1 MKAMIL
7 AAGRGERMRP
17 LSDRIPKPLLPV
29 AGRPLIVWQL
39 ERLRRAGITD
49 IAVNVAWLG
58 ALIEETLGDGAA
70 FGVRIRYS
78 REAAALG
85 TAGGIV
91 NALPLLGDAP
101 FLAVSADIYC
111 DYDFSRLCAVADKA
125 RSRETGAH
133 LVLVDNPEYH
143 PQGDFALANGRVS
156 LDGDAMLTYANIGI
170 YRPDFFAGIA
180 PGDSADLGRLLRARI
195 PRGDISGER
204 FGGLWMNI
212 GTPDDLRRLN
222 RSLQTPD

>member
-17 LSDRIPKPLLPV
+17 LSDTVPKPLLPV

-39 ERLRRAGITD
+39 QRLRRAGIVE

-58 ALIEETLGDGAA
+58 AMIEETLGDGAA

-78 REAAALG
+78 HVTAALG

-101 FLAVSADIYC
+101 FLVVSADIWC
-111 DYDFSRLCAVADKA
+111 DYDFSRLGIAAAAAHAGKI
-125 RSRETGAH
+125 SAH
-133 LVLVDNPEYH
+133 LLMVDNPPYH
-143 PQGDFALANGRVS
+143 PRGDFTLADGRIGVG
-156 LDGDAMLTYANIGI
+156 DGERLTYANIGV
-170 YRPDFFAGIA
+170 YRPDFFAGLA
-180 PGDSADLGRLLRARI
+180 LGERADLGQLLRARI

-204 FGGLWMNI
+204 CDDSWMNV
-212 GTPDDLRRLN
+212 GTPDDLRRLE
-222 RSLQTPD
+222 RLLQTP

>member
-17 LSDRIPKPLLPV
+17 LSDTVPKPLLPV

-39 ERLRRAGITD
+39 QRLRRAGITD

-58 ALIEETLGDGAA
+58 AMIEERLGDGAA

-78 REAAALG
+78 REPAALG

-91 NALPLLGDAP
+91 NALPSLGSAP
-101 FLAVSADIYC
+101 FLVVSADIWC
-111 DYDFSRLCAVADKA
+111 DCDFSRLRGAAA
-125 RSRETGAH
+125 AAHAGSTSAH
-133 LVLVDNPEYH
+133 LLMVDNPHYH
-143 PQGDFALANGRVS
+143 PCGDFTLTNGRIGI
-156 LDGDAMLTYANIGI
+156 DGGERLTYANIGI
-170 YRPDFFAGIA
+170 YRPDFFAGLV
-180 PGDSADLGRLLRARI
+180 PGDRADLGQLLRARI

-204 FGGLWMNI
+204 CGDPWMNI
-212 GTPDDLRRLN
+212 GTPDDLRRLDLL
-222 RSLQTPD
+222 LQTS